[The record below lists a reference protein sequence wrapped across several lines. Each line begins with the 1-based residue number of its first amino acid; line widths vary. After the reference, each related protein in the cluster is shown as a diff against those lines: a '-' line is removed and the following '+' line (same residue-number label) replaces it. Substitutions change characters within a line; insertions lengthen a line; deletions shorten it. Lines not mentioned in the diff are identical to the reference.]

1 MKSSRSLSTRLTMLT
16 AALVAASALSGCAAL
31 FLGGAFAG
39 GALVATDRRTSGAQL
54 EDQAI
59 ELKAS
64 GRLRDVI
71 DAQRSKVEVTSY
83 NRMVLLTGEVQ
94 NEAEKA
100 NAEQAVARLENVRSV
115 VNEIG
120 IVGSAAFSRS
130 SSGDAF
136 ITSKVKATLVDARD
150 LQANA
155 FKVTTERGTVYLMGI
170 VTEREADRATELTR
184 SISGVLKVV
193 RVFEIVSEAELA
205 NLRPAPSSSA
215 AASAA
220 AANRQP

>member
-1 MKSSRSLSTRLTMLT
+1 MKSSRSLTHRLTMLT
-16 AALVAASALSGCAAL
+16 AAVVAASALSGCAFL
-31 FLGGAFAG
+31 FLGGAVAG

-59 ELKAS
+59 ELKAN
-64 GRLRDVI
+64 GRLKDVI
-71 DAQRSKVEVTSY
+71 DAQRSKVDVTSY

-120 IVGSAAFSRS
+120 IVGSATFSRS
-130 SSGDAF
+130 RSGDAF

-205 NLRPAPSSSA
+205 NLRPVPTAA
-215 AASAA
+215 AASSA

>member
-1 MKSSRSLSTRLTMLT
+1 MMSLRSRSLTTRLSMLL
-16 AALVAASALSGCAAL
+16 AALVAASALSGCAVL
-31 FLGGAFAG
+31 FLGGAAVG

-59 ELKAS
+59 ELKAA
-64 GRLRDVI
+64 GRLRDAI
-71 DAQRSKVEVTSY
+71 DPQRSKVGVVSY

-94 NEAEKA
+94 SDAEKA
-100 NAEQAVARLENVRSV
+100 NAEQAVAKLENVRSI

-120 IVGSAAFSRS
+120 VVGSATFSRS
-130 SSGDAF
+130 PSGDALV
-136 ITSKVKATLVDARD
+136 TSKVKATLIDARD

-184 SISGVLKVV
+184 SISGVQKVV
-193 RVFEIVSEAELA
+193 RVFEIVTEAELA
-205 NLRPAPSSSA
+205 NLRPVPNAS
-215 AASAA
+215 AASAPA
-220 AANRQP
+220 RP